1 MEKAIEISQR
11 KSRLIA
17 MLNRIEDSTQLDKI
31 EKVLIRES
39 KPKIATLEEFYEK
52 IEQSER
58 DIIEGRVHT
67 MDEVKQQ
74 INQWRTNRK
83 V

>member
-1 MEKAIEISQR
+1 MEKTTEISQC

-17 MLNRIEDSTQLDKI
+17 MLSRIEDVTQLDKI

-39 KPKIATLEEFYEK
+39 KPKMVTLQDFYER
-52 IEQSER
+52 IEQPEK
-58 DIIEGRVHT
+58 DIIEGKIF
-67 MDEVKQQ
+67 MMEDVKQQ

-83 V
+83 A